1 MAKVTDVFLNG
12 TIGNVVFYRRMGT
25 QCARSR
31 PLHVKQSAATKIRSA
46 NFGIAARAGKTLRS
60 GLTASMPNATDRSMQ
75 SRFSGAISKWLGT
88 SGIDELPS
96 TEAVPYISTLEFTKE
111 QPVRQRF
118 KVPLTISVPHANA
131 VSVSIDSFIPSEQI
145 VAPAGTKLVTLVI
158 SVSGCLLKTGEPTG
172 SETHTID
179 IPYDNTT
186 VAAQLLDFHVKTPSQ
201 SLVVTAAQLIY
212 KRFEY
217 NTWVN
222 INKEAFV
229 PAGVIDARYVG

>member
-1 MAKVTDVFLNG
+1 MAKVADVFLNG

-25 QCARSR
+25 NCARSR
-31 PLHVKQSAATKIRSA
+31 ALHVKQSAATKIRSA

-60 GLTASMPNATDRSMQ
+60 GLMASMPNATDRSMQ

-96 TEAVPYISTLEFTKE
+96 TDAVPYISALEFTKG

-118 KVPLTISVPHANA
+118 KVPLTISIPQAN
-131 VSVSIDSFIPSEQI
+131 VVNVSIDTFIPSEQI
-145 VAPAGTKLVTLVI
+145 VAPAGTGLVTLVI
-158 SVSGCLLKTGEPTG
+158 SVAGCTLKTGEPTG

-179 IPYDNTT
+179 IPYNDST
-186 VAAQLLDFHVKTPSQ
+186 VAAQVLEFNVNMPSQ

-222 INKEAFV
+222 I
-229 PAGVIDARYVG
+229 IRS

>member
-25 QCARSR
+25 NCARSR
-31 PLHVKQSAATKIRSA
+31 ALNVKQSAATKIRSA

-60 GLTASMPNATDRSMQ
+60 GLMASMPNATDRSMQ
-75 SRFSGAISKWLGT
+75 SRFSGAIAKWLRT

-96 TEAVPYISTLEFTKE
+96 TDAVPYISALEFTKG

-118 KVPLTISVPHANA
+118 KVPLTISIPQAN
-131 VSVSIDSFIPSEQI
+131 VVTVSIDTFVPSEQI
-145 VAPAGTKLVTLVI
+145 VAPAGIGLVTLVI
-158 SVSGCLLKTGEPTG
+158 SVAVCTLKTGEPTG

-179 IPYDNTT
+179 IPYNDSTA
-186 VAAQLLDFHVKTPSQ
+186 AAQVLEFQVNMRPG
-201 SLVVTAAQLIY
+201 SLVVTAARLIY

-217 NTWVN
+217 NTWVEM
-222 INKEAFV
+222 NKEAFV
-229 PAGVIDARYVG
+229 PAGVIDARYGG

>member
-31 PLHVKQSAATKIRSA
+31 ALNVKQSAATKIRSA

-60 GLTASMPNATDRSMQ
+60 GLTPSMPNPADRSMQ

-88 SGIDELPS
+88 SGIDELPA
-96 TEAVPYISTLEFTKE
+96 TDAVPYISTLEFTKE
-111 QPVRQRF
+111 QPVSQRF
-118 KVPLTISVPHANA
+118 KVPFSVSIPQAN
-131 VSVSIDSFIPSEQI
+131 VVTVSIDSFIPSEQI

-158 SVSGCLLKTGEPTG
+158 AVSGCLLKTGESTG

-179 IPYDNTT
+179 IPYNNTT
-186 VAAQLLDFHVKTPSQ
+186 VAAQVLEFHVNTPSH
-201 SLVVTAAQLIY
+201 SLLVTAARLIY
-212 KRFEY
+212 KKLEY
-217 NTWVN
+217 NTWVEM
-222 INKEAFV
+222 NKEAFV
-229 PAGVIDARYVG
+229 PAGVVDERYES